1 MFVRNREKWRGMCVC
16 EESVW
21 TRLVWFVSVS
31 VLIGGLLS
39 WKIIHLSPSG
49 PLAADSSLH
58 ARAASHLLSNE
69 RLRVCVQFA
78 EVCDLSAWKQHSLTI
93 RLIKA
98 ATQLLFNLHLKSNF
112 YFFFT
117 PFHISALGHMK
128 AFNIDCNVEGVQ
140 RAHRLILQLL
150 IYLERERWCSA
161 SPLKHNTIAS
171 FFNPAWVIQSAD
183 GNMKYCRNCERWILH
198 WSLGDEVFFSKH
210 HGQCGVWMCVGVSV
224 CVRERSWCA
233 SRLIWTMFIHRIR
246 LFGWNVG
253 RLHETT
259 WQTLLKGMQY

>member
-1 MFVRNREKWRGMCVC
+1 MHAQRHTYSQMNGCACVYSLLRSAIWAL
-16 EESVW
+16 ENNIPW
-21 TRLVWFVSVS
+21 WYVSS
-31 VLIGGLLS
+31 KLPLSCFLIYILNP
-39 WKIIHLSPSG
+39 I
-49 PLAADSSLH
+49 
-58 ARAASHLLSNE
+58 
-69 RLRVCVQFA
+69 
-78 EVCDLSAWKQHSLTI
+78 
-93 RLIKA
+93 
-98 ATQLLFNLHLKSNF
+98 F